1 MDGKARRSLQPGGW
15 RPGERPTPVKA
26 ASGAPPGI
34 ATNSRLS
41 RFRSERQL
49 TSATLWNWRIPVTAL
64 NYDFGV
70 AAYSVLTHHTHT

>member
-49 TSATLWNWRIPVTAL
+49 TSATLWNWRIPVTARAHCWPGL
-64 NYDFGV
+64 STSSLL
-70 AAYSVLTHHTHT
+70 AAAA